1 MSGPRIVAEPG
12 LEGLILRVRRVE
24 GAPVVGIRAWIPGGA
39 RVEEIPGQALVT
51 GRSLTEGTARRDWR
65 AIADDSEALGVAAAS
80 AASFEVHGVAV
91 DVRSAHWREGLE
103 WAVELLTGP
112 SFPED
117 RCRWVAR
124 QAASELDSLR
134 DQPEVRT
141 AWAFLEHLYAP
152 HPRSRPVH
160 GSLESLGRVG
170 GAECRAFHEAALAAA
185 LPAEPGS
192 PGVTMAVAGE
202 LDEEAVR
209 AHLRDLVGSAAVL
222 RPGAA
227 PAPDRPTAPPAPVGL
242 PEGRRVLALP
252 PGDQAHLYAGCLT
265 VGRDHPD
272 RHALAVL
279 GVVLGSGAGLTG
291 RLPDR
296 VREREGLAYAVQVNP
311 LAGAGLDP
319 GRLLIYVGTSPDT
332 VERAERAVVEEMRR
346 LVEEG
351 VGGEEVERARS
362 YLLGRDPFRRE
373 TARQWADLMGE
384 AVLYGV
390 PEDDPDW
397 WRERVEAVG
406 PEEVTAAARRHLD
419 PERLK
424 VTVGLPGG

>member
-1 MSGPRIVAEPG
+1 MSGPKTVAEPG
-12 LEGLILRVRRVE
+12 LEGLTLRVRRVE
-24 GAPVVGIRAWIPGGA
+24 GAPVVGVRAWIPGGA
-39 RVEEIPGQALVT
+39 RTEEIPGQALVT

-80 AASFEVHGVAV
+80 TASFEVHGVAV
-91 DVRSAHWREGLE
+91 DVRAAHWREGLE
-103 WAVELLTGP
+103 WALELLTEP

-134 DQPEVRT
+134 DQPEVRA

-160 GSLESLGRVG
+160 GSVESLAEIGS
-170 GAECRAFHEAALAAA
+170 AECRAFHEASLAAA
-185 LPAEPGS
+185 LRSEPDR

-202 LDEEAVR
+202 LDEESVR
-209 AHLRDLVGSAAVL
+209 AHLRDLVGAWDVL
-222 RPGAA
+222 RPGAGA
-227 PAPDRPTAPPAPVGL
+227 GRERPAAPPAPVGL
-242 PEGRRVLALP
+242 PERRRVLPLP
-252 PGDQAHLYAGCLT
+252 PGDQAHLYAGRLT

-279 GVVLGSGAGLTG
+279 GVVLGAGAGLTG
-291 RLPDR
+291 RLPER
-296 VREREGLAYAVQVNP
+296 VREREGLAYAVQVSP
-311 LAGAGLDP
+311 LAGAGIDP

-332 VERAERAVVEEMRR
+332 VEQAERAVVEELER
-346 LVEEG
+346 LVDEG
-351 VGGEEVERARS
+351 VGAEEVEQARS

-390 PEDDPDW
+390 PEDDPAW
-397 WRERVEAVG
+397 WRERIETIG
-406 PEEVTAAARRHLD
+406 PEEVAAAARRHLD
-419 PERLK
+419 PEGLK
-424 VTVGLPGG
+424 VTVGLPD